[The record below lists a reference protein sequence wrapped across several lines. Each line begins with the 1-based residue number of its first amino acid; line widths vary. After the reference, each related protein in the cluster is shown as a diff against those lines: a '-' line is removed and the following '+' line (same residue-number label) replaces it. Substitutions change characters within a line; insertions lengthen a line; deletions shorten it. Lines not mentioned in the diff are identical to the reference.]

1 MSEYSDTQ
9 FQRNGQYKNAYA
21 EWVAKLSPKKR
32 RELEALGLL
41 EPQVDSF
48 NLGRP
53 RDISELPIASE
64 PQETEEIQQ
73 EEGDRIWEV
82 LRRLLGELLSSPNT
96 QLSLECLAIVSG
108 VGFMGDSMT
117 AIAKRHG
124 VTRAAVSKRCV
135 QITEQLNLM
144 PSRSMKSLTARVAY
158 RTAQRKHYEHRE
170 RFDDG
175 RSSRPGN

>member
-1 MSEYSDTQ
+1 MSDYSDTQ
-9 FQRNGQYKNAYA
+9 FTRNAEYRNAYA
-21 EWVAKLSPKKR
+21 EWVASLTPKKR
-32 RELEALGLL
+32 RELEAQGLL
-41 EPQVDSF
+41 EAQVDPF
-48 NLGRP
+48 HLGRP
-53 RDISELPIASE
+53 KDISDLPLAAE
-64 PQETEEIQQ
+64 DQEAEEIQQ
-73 EEGDRIWEV
+73 EESDRIWEV
-82 LRRLLGELLSSPNT
+82 LRRLLGDLLSSPNT

-144 PSRSMKSLTARVAY
+144 PSRAMKSLTARKAY

-175 RSSRPGN
+175 RRTRPSD